1 MEVESVTTLM
11 VLAAIGA
18 LAVMTALW
26 AIIFVMS
33 VRRRAAGPAAL
44 ALATL
49 AVHVPAWAW
58 LLDAWRAL

>member
-1 MEVESVTTLM
+1 MTTIV

-26 AIIFVMS
+26 IIILVMS
-33 VRRRAAGPAAL
+33 VRKREPGPAAL
-44 ALATL
+44 AVATL

-58 LLDAWRAL
+58 LLEVWRTL